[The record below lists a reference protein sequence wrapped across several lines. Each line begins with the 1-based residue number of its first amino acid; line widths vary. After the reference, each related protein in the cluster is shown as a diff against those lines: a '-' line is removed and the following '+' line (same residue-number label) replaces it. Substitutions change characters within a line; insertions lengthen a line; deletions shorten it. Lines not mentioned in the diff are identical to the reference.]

1 METSDAV
8 FHPEDRRTHAEPIRR
23 SIRHM
28 QGRLAEKLAL
38 DEMAAVACMSS
49 FHFLRVFQS
58 LTGVPPARF
67 FGALRLEAAKGL
79 LMRTDRSVLDICQDV
94 GYSSLGTFTT
104 RFAQLVGLAPARY
117 REMYRELRS
126 CSGAGATALPRQK
139 LHASRNPHWRG
150 RIEHVP
156 QNALLFVGLFESRI
170 PQALPLACDILAGTR
185 EFQLDVPDD
194 ADPDAAYH
202 VLSVALVPVSDFDRL
217 FDNRSLIG
225 AVGVAGPVTA
235 RDLDK
240 SISLALRPPD
250 LLDPPVLVA
259 FPLLMHV
266 KLGGLPPFA
275 PSIMPKPVFATPAL
289 QPSDMLAL

>member
-1 METSDAV
+1 MGTSGAV
-8 FHPEDRRTHAEPIRR
+8 FHPDDRHAHAEPIRR

-28 QGRLAEKLAL
+28 QTRLAEKLAL

-49 FHFLRVFQS
+49 FQYLRVFQS

-79 LMRTDRSVLDICQDV
+79 LLRTDRCVFDICQDV
-94 GYSSLGTFTT
+94 GYSSLGTFST
-104 RFAQLVGLAPARY
+104 RFAQLVGLSPARY
-117 REMYRELRS
+117 REMFRELRS
-126 CSGAGATALPRQK
+126 GSTRATALPRQN
-139 LHASRNPHWRG
+139 LPASRNPHWRG

-156 QNALLFVGLFESRI
+156 ADALLFVGLFESRI
-170 PQALPLACDILAGTR
+170 PQTLPLACDILAGTK
-185 EFQLDVPDD
+185 EFRLDLPDG
-194 ADPDAAYH
+194 ADPDTAYH
-202 VLSVALVPVSDFDRL
+202 ILSVALLPVPDFDRL

-225 AVGVAGPVTA
+225 AVGAAGPVTA
-235 RDLDK
+235 RELGLPV
-240 SISLALRPPD
+240 SLPLRAPD

-275 PSIMPKPVFATPAL
+275 PSGAPRPVFTAPA
-289 QPSDMLAL
+289 PHTTDRLAL

>member
-1 METSDAV
+1 METSDAA
-8 FHPEDRRTHAEPIRR
+8 FHPDDRRDHAEPIRR

-28 QGRLAEKLAL
+28 QGRLAERLAL

-104 RFAQLVGLAPARY
+104 RFAHLVGLAPARY

-126 CSGAGATALPRQK
+126 ADGRATTLPRQN
-139 LHASRNPHWRG
+139 LSVSHSPHWRG

-156 QNALLFVGLFESRI
+156 QDALLFVGLFESRI
-170 PQALPLACDILAGTR
+170 PQTLPLACDILAGTR
-185 EFQLDVPDD
+185 EFRLDVPDD

-225 AVGVAGPVTA
+225 AVGAAGPVTA
-235 RDLDK
+235 RELDRP
-240 SISLALRPPD
+240 ISLPLRAPD

-275 PSIMPKPVFATPAL
+275 PSITPKPVFATPASL
-289 QPSDMLAL
+289 TPDRLAL

>member
-1 METSDAV
+1 MGTSNAV
-8 FHPEDRRTHAEPIRR
+8 FHPDDRHAHAEPIRR

-67 FGALRLEAAKGL
+67 LGALRLEAAKSL
-79 LMRTDRSVLDICQDV
+79 LMRTDRCVFDICQDV
-94 GYSSLGTFTT
+94 GYSSLGTFST
-104 RFAQLVGLAPARY
+104 RFAQLVGLSPARY

-126 CSGAGATALPRQK
+126 GSARATALPRQN
-139 LHASRNPHWRG
+139 LPVSSNPHWRG

-156 QNALLFVGLFESRI
+156 PDALLFVGLFESRI
-170 PQALPLACDILAGTR
+170 PQTLPLACDILAGTD
-185 EFQLDVPDD
+185 EFRLDLPDD
-194 ADPDAAYH
+194 ADADAAYH
-202 VLSVALVPVSDFDRL
+202 VLSVALLPVPDFDRL

-225 AVGVAGPVTA
+225 AVGAAGPVTA
-235 RDLDK
+235 RELDLPV
-240 SISLALRPPD
+240 SLQLRAPD

-275 PSIMPKPVFATPAL
+275 PSDTPRPVFTAPA
-289 QPSDMLAL
+289 PYTSDRLAL

>member
-1 METSDAV
+1 MGSSDAV
-8 FHPEDRRTHAEPIRR
+8 FRPDDRHAHAEPIRR

-28 QGRLAEKLAL
+28 QTRLAEKLAL

-49 FHFLRVFQS
+49 FHYLRVFQS

-117 REMYRELRS
+117 REMYRELRAS
-126 CSGAGATALPRQK
+126 AGATSLPRQN
-139 LHASRNPHWRG
+139 LPASTSPHWRG
-150 RIEHVP
+150 RIEQVP
-156 QNALLFVGLFESRI
+156 QDALLFVGLFESRI
-170 PQALPLACDILAGTR
+170 PQELPLACDILTRTR
-185 EFQLDVPDD
+185 EFRLDVPDD

-202 VLSVALVPVSDFDRL
+202 VLSVALVPVPDFDRM

-225 AVGVAGPVTA
+225 AVGAAGPVTA
-235 RDLDK
+235 RELDRP
-240 SISLALRPPD
+240 ISLSLRAPD

-275 PSIMPKPVFATPAL
+275 PSIAPKPVYAAAQTPE
-289 QPSDMLAL
+289 MLAL